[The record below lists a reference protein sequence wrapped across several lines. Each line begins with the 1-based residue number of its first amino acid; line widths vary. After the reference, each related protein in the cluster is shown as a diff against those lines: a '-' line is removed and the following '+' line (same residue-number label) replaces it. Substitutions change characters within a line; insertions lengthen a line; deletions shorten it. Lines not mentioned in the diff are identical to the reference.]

1 MKGASAVS
9 VTPLSSSDGLS
20 TISKGDFHLFKKS
33 IRIIE

>member
-9 VTPLSSSDGLS
+9 VTPLSSSDGQ
-20 TISKGDFHLFKKS
+20 ICKGDFHSFKKS